1 MTTGTAPMSEH
12 CDVVIVGAGHN
23 GLVAAAYLA
32 RAGLRVTVLERLDHV
47 GGAAVSAQVFAGH
60 DARLSR
66 YSYLVSLMPSAIV
79 RDLGLRLDLRS
90 RPVAS
95 YTPVERDGRHTGLL
109 VARDDDAE
117 TAASF
122 RDLTGSDTEYA
133 AWQEFY
139 GGLAGLARVLAPTLL
154 EPLLGRDEI
163 AARVA
168 DAVGTRV
175 WEDVFEQPASVSIER
190 AFHDDVVRGVVLTD
204 ALIGTHADAADPSL
218 KQNRC
223 LLYHVIG
230 DGVGEWRVP
239 VGGMGAVTGALYAAA
254 RDAGA
259 RFVCDAEVT
268 AVAADGRS
276 ARVDYVV
283 DGAAHHVDAEHVLAN
298 VAPAVL
304 DRLRGTTADRPAPEG
319 SQLKVNLLLD
329 RLPRLRSGADP
340 RRAFA
345 GTFHIDE
352 FYDTL
357 HDAYLAADAGT
368 LPDPL
373 PSEVYCHTL
382 TDPSILGDND
392 RGRHTLT
399 VFGLHAPARVF
410 AGGGADQ
417 DRNDTLRA
425 EAVRRCLAGLDRYLL
440 DPIEDCLARDSEG
453 RLCVEARTPVD
464 LDAEL
469 RLPGGHIFHSDLDW
483 PFAEDPADIGR
494 WGVET
499 DVANL
504 LVCGSGARRG
514 GAVSGIPG
522 HNAAR
527 AVLAA
532 RAAR

>member
-1 MTTGTAPMSEH
+1 MPTGTAATSEH
-12 CDVVIVGAGHN
+12 CDVVIIGAGHN
-23 GLVAAAYLA
+23 GLVSAAYLA

-47 GGAAVSAQVFAGH
+47 GGAAVSARVFSGH

-66 YSYLVSLMPSAIV
+66 YSYLVSLMPSAILA
-79 RDLGLRLDLRS
+79 DLGLPIELRT

-95 YTPVERDGRHTGLL
+95 YTPVERAGRHSGLL
-109 VARDDDAE
+109 VARDDEAE

-122 RDLTGSDTEYA
+122 RELTGSDTEYA
-133 AWQEFY
+133 TWRAFY
-139 GGLAGLARVLAPTLL
+139 GELAELARVLAPTLL
-154 EPLLGRDEI
+154 QPLRGRAEI
-163 AARVA
+163 ASRVA
-168 DAVGTRV
+168 EAVGTRV
-175 WEDVFEQPASVSIER
+175 WENVFEQPISTALER
-190 AFHDDVVRGVVLTD
+190 DFHDDLVRGVVLTD
-204 ALIGTHADAADPSL
+204 ALIGTHADASDPSL

-230 DGVGEWRVP
+230 DGEGEWRVP

-254 RDAGA
+254 RAAGA
-259 RFVCDAEVT
+259 SFVCDAEVT
-268 AVAADGRS
+268 ALAADGTA
-276 ARVDYVV
+276 ARVDYVT
-283 DGAAHHVDAEHVLAN
+283 DTGTHHIDARYALAN

-304 DRLRGTTADRPAPEG
+304 DRLRGVAKTAPAPEG

-329 RLPRLRSGADP
+329 RLPRLRSGGDP

-357 HDAYLAADAGT
+357 RDAYRAADAGT
-368 LPDPL
+368 LPAPL

-382 TDPSILGDND
+382 TDPTILGEND
-392 RGRHTLT
+392 RERHTLT
-399 VFGLHAPARVF
+399 VFGLHTPARLF
-410 AGGGADQ
+410 AEN
-417 DRNDTLRA
+417 NDALRD
-425 EAVRRCLAGLDRYLL
+425 EAVRRVLAGLNRYVV
-440 DPIEDCLARDSEG
+440 DPIEDCLARDEEG

-483 PFAEDPADIGR
+483 PFAETEDEIGS

-504 LVCGSGARRG
+504 FICGSGARRG

-522 HNAAR
+522 HNAAK
-527 AVLAA
+527 AVLAQWH
-532 RAAR
+532 